1 MATDRLYYSQ
11 QTLQSFDA
19 TVLRTEERGDD
30 VAVWLDRT
38 AFYPTS
44 GGQPHDRGTL
54 GGLAIV
60 AVEDDEAGDVVH
72 VVRGGAL
79 ASGSVV
85 HGDIDWRRRHDH
97 MQQHTGQHLLS
108 AVIEHAHGAKTT
120 SFHLGTDSSTID
132 IDRELTPSQLAEI
145 ERAANRVI
153 WDDVA
158 VSVRTVSEDEAKS
171 LPLRKESARTGALR
185 LVNITGVDL
194 SACGGTHV
202 ERTGGI
208 GQLVLEGWDRFKGG
222 QRLSFL
228 CGARALVRFQ
238 QLRDTSA
245 ASIRLLSVL
254 PADLP
259 SAIERFQGDLKAQ
272 ARTIATLQSELAVHQ
287 ARALVDSAES
297 TAAAAFVLRAVDG
310 DVAQLKMLASAVVA
324 TPGVMAVLVSR
335 STPALAI
342 AARGSD
348 VTAVSCQDVIGAVA
362 KQFGGRGGGR
372 PDLAQCG
379 NLQASADDILAFVR
393 SALSSAGLPAR
404 PA

>member
-19 TVLRTEERGDD
+19 TVLRTEVRGDD
-30 VAVWLDRT
+30 LAVWLDRT

-44 GGQPHDRGTL
+44 GGQPHDLGTL

-60 AVEDDEAGDVVH
+60 AVDDDEAGDVVH
-72 VVRGGAL
+72 LVRGSSLATGA
-79 ASGSVV
+79 VV
-85 HGDIDWRRRHDH
+85 QGDIDWRRRHDH

-108 AVIEHAHGAKTT
+108 AVTEHAHGAKTI
-120 SFHLGTDSSTID
+120 SFHLGTESSTID

-145 ERAANRVI
+145 ERAVNRVI
-153 WDDVA
+153 WDDVP
-158 VSVRTVSEDEAKS
+158 VSVRTVSEDEARA

-208 GQLVLEGWDRFKGG
+208 GQLVLDGWERFKGG

-228 CGARALVRFQ
+228 CGARALARFQ
-238 QLRDTSA
+238 LLRDMSA
-245 ASIRLLSVL
+245 ASVRLLSVL

-259 SAIERFQGDLKAQ
+259 SAIER
-272 ARTIATLQSELAVHQ
+272 LQSEVKDQKRTLTAVQADLAVHE
-287 ARALVDSAES
+287 AGALAE
-297 TAAAAFVLRAVDG
+297 AADAAPFGRLVLRAIDG
-310 DVAQLKMLASAVVA
+310 DAARLKALASAVV
-324 TPGVMAVLVSR
+324 TRPGMLAVFVST
-335 STPALAI
+335 SMPALAVAGRSADVSVPCHDLI
-342 AARGSD
+342 GSLAR
-348 VTAVSCQDVIGAVA
+348 
-362 KQFGGRGGGR
+362 QFGGRGGGK

-379 NLQASADDILAFVR
+379 GLQAASDDLRAAVRAFLSTLA
-393 SALSSAGLPAR
+393 
-404 PA
+404 

>member
-1 MATDRLYYSQ
+1 MATDRLYYVQ
-11 QTLQSFDA
+11 QTLRSFDA

-30 VAVWLDRT
+30 LAVWLDRT

-44 GGQPHDRGTL
+44 GGQPHDLGTL
-54 GGLAIV
+54 GGLPVV
-60 AVEDDEAGDVVH
+60 AVEDDEVGDVVH
-72 VVRGGAL
+72 VVRGTALVIGA
-79 ASGSVV
+79 VV

-108 AVIEHAHGAKTT
+108 AVIEHAHGAKTI
-120 SFHLGTDSSTID
+120 SFHLGTESSTID

-145 ERAANRVI
+145 EHTANRAI
-153 WDDVA
+153 WDDVP
-158 VSVRTVSEDEAKS
+158 VSVRFVSEDEARV

-185 LVNITGVDL
+185 LVTIAGVDL

-208 GQLVLEGWDRFKGG
+208 GPLVLEGWERFKGG

-228 CGARALVRFQ
+228 CGARALARFQ

-259 SAIERFQGDLKAQ
+259 SAIERLQGDLKEQ
-272 ARTIATLQSELAVHQ
+272 KRTIATLQGELAVHQ
-287 ARALVDSAES
+287 ARGLMAAAES
-297 TAAAAFVLRAVDG
+297 TPVAAFVLRAVDG
-310 DVAQLKMLASAVVA
+310 DVAQLKMLASAVVSSPSA
-324 TPGVMAVLVSR
+324 VAVLVSK
-335 STPALAI
+335 SVPAVAV
-342 AARGSD
+342 AARAND
-348 VTAVSCQDVIGAVA
+348 VTAVSCQELIGAVA

-379 NLQASADDILAFVR
+379 NLQAGADDILAFVR
-393 SALSSAGLPAR
+393 SALASAGLPASCS
-404 PA
+404 

>member
-19 TVLRTEERGDD
+19 TVLRTEVRGDD
-30 VAVWLDRT
+30 LAVWLDRT

-44 GGQPHDRGTL
+44 GGQPHDLGTL

-60 AVEDDEAGDVVH
+60 SVDDDEAGDVVH
-72 VVRGGAL
+72 TVRGTTLPSGA
-79 ASGSVV
+79 VV
-85 HGDIDWRRRHDH
+85 QGDIDWRRRHDH

-108 AVIEHAHGAKTT
+108 AVIEHAHGAKTI
-120 SFHLGTDSSTID
+120 SFHLGTESSTID

-153 WDDVA
+153 WDDVP
-158 VSVRTVSEDEAKS
+158 VSVRTVSEDEARA

-202 ERTGGI
+202 ERSGGI
-208 GQLVLEGWDRFKGG
+208 GQLVLDGWERFKGG

-228 CGARALVRFQ
+228 CGARALTRFQ
-238 QLRDTSA
+238 LLRDMSA

-259 SAIERFQGDLKAQ
+259 SAIERLQAGLKEQKRTTTMLQG
-272 ARTIATLQSELAVHQ
+272 ELAVQQ
-287 ARALVDSAES
+287 ARALVAEAER
-297 TAAAAFVLRAVDG
+297 TPVAAFVLRAVDG
-310 DVAQLKMLASAVVA
+310 DVAQLKMLASAVVSS
-324 TPGVMAVLVSR
+324 PGVVAVLVSA

-342 AARGSD
+342 AARASD
-348 VTAVSCQDVIGAVA
+348 VTAVSCQELIGAVA
-362 KQFGGRGGGR
+362 THFGGRGGGR

-379 NLQASADDILAFVR
+379 NLQASADDVLAFVR
-393 SALSSAGLPAR
+393 GALSSVGLPASL
-404 PA
+404 A